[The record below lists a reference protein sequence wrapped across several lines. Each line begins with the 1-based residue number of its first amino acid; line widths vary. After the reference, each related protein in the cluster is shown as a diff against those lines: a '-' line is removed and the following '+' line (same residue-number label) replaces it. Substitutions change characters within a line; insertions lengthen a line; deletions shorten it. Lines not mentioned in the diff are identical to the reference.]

1 MKNRMLTLL
10 LVLVIAIPSIA
21 SAQEQKTDPNK
32 TQNTQTQTAGYD
44 KQATPA
50 TSPGEKSDAS
60 KKISESTEVVQDFAR
75 MKEGPP
81 RGLVE
86 KAAAIV
92 VIPKLVKA
100 SFIAGA
106 KHGEGVLTVR
116 DASGNW
122 SEPVFINISGGSVGF
137 QAGVSE
143 TDLVLLLMQ
152 ERNVNE
158 ILDGEF
164 TLGGEAQVAAGPVG
178 REGSAGAD
186 THFDAPIYS
195 YSRSKGVFAGV
206 SIDGSKMYLDKSA
219 NAGFYGTTYDAHA
232 LIKKTPAAGSPAAQ
246 LAQALSG
253 LTGKQQAGM
262 GTGSS
267 GSQ

>member
-10 LVLVIAIPSIA
+10 LVLAIAIPSIA
-21 SAQEQKTDPNK
+21 TAQEQKTTDPNK
-32 TQNTQTQTAGYD
+32 TQNTQAQTSTVQKEA
-44 KQATPA
+44 AEHH
-50 TSPGEKSDAS
+50 SESSESS
-60 KKISESTEVVQDFAR
+60 KKISDATVVVLDFAH

-100 SFIAGA
+100 GFIAGA
-106 KHGEGVLTVR
+106 KHGEGVLTAR

-122 SEPVFINISGGSVGF
+122 SEPVFVNISGGSVGF

-143 TDLVLLLMQ
+143 TDLVLLLMRD
-152 ERNVNE
+152 RNVDE
-158 ILDGEF
+158 ILNGEF

-178 REGSAGAD
+178 RDASAGAD
-186 THFDAPIYS
+186 THFDAAIYS
-195 YSRSKGVFAGV
+195 YSRSKGIFAGI
-206 SIDGSKMYLDKSA
+206 SIDGSKLYLDKNG
-219 NAGFYGTTYDAHA
+219 NASFYGATDDAHA
-232 LIKKTPAAGSPAAQ
+232 RIKMTPAAGSPGAQ
-246 LAQALSG
+246 LAQALNE

-262 GTGSS
+262 GAGTS
-267 GSQ
+267 GSK